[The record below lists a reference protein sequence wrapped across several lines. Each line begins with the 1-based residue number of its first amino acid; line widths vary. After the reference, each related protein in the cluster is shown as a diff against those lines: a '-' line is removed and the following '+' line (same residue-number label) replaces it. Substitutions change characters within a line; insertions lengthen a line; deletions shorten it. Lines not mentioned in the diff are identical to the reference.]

1 VTSLSLLAATALW
14 AAPAAGAGA
23 TAAPDPVEFPLPW
36 QDPSAI
42 GRLFLQLPFQDPE
55 VTPRGRVRVGAR
67 LQYSNHL
74 LVESSPTMSAEI
86 DFESLAATPSV
97 QVGLGDGVELQAAL
111 PFQADFGGVL
121 DGVIDA
127 VERGVHATPGPRR
140 GRPPG
145 MTRFRLRREDGTGVE
160 YVEPTV
166 GLGDAWGG
174 VKVALA
180 TGRPGPALSLRGA
193 LKLPTGR
200 PGFGSGTVDL
210 GVGAQIAWDG
220 HPVTFH
226 LEVDAVAPT
235 GDLQGAGLPTR
246 LYGAAQG
253 GLSVRLGRDVALH
266 LQMSAHLSPVYTD
279 LDVLSKWTF
288 YVVAGVSVRLG
299 AAGLLR
305 IGIAENVVTP
315 YRGADFA
322 VLADGGL
329 QL

>member
-1 VTSLSLLAATALW
+1 VTSLSLLAAATLCAV
-14 AAPAAGAGA
+14 PAADA
-23 TAAPDPVEFPLPW
+23 TAAPDPVEFPLAW

-42 GRLFLQLPFQDPE
+42 GRLFPQLPFQDPE
-55 VTPRGRVRVGAR
+55 VTAGGRVRLGAR

-74 LVESSPTMSAEI
+74 LVESSRTMSAEI
-86 DFESLAATPSV
+86 DLESLAAIPSV
-97 QVGLGDGVELQAAL
+97 RVGLGDGVELQAAL

-145 MTRFRLRREDGTGVE
+145 MTRFRLRSADGTGVD
-160 YVEPTV
+160 YVEPTA

-174 VKVALA
+174 VKVAVA
-180 TGRPGPALSLRGA
+180 SRGPGPAVSLRGA
-193 LKLPTGR
+193 VKFPTGR
-200 PGFGSGTVDL
+200 PGFGSGAVDL
-210 GVGAQIAWDG
+210 GVGAQLAWDG

-226 LEVDAVAPT
+226 LEVDAMAPT
-235 GDLQGAGLPTR
+235 GDLQGAGLPSR

-279 LDVLSKWTF
+279 LDVLSRWTF

-299 AAGLLR
+299 PAGLLR
-305 IGIAENVVTP
+305 IGIAENVITP
-315 YRGADFA
+315 YRGSDFA
-322 VLADGGL
+322 LLAEGGL